1 MFFLAYGNIK
11 QRLIWRNT
19 CLAPLAQ
26 KKKKAQHK
34 CLKPTFFFHSQLALF
49 FHKDPYLGHNLW
61 HLWDSRFKIAAKTE
75 QNMFL

>member
-1 MFFLAYGNIK
+1 MEKYLLG
-11 QRLIWRNT
+11 T
-19 CLAPLAQ
+19 SCTE
-26 KKKKAQHK
+26 KKKAQHK